1 MVSKQWYQK
10 ANCWSKF
17 FINDKSDFSNG
28 ARSLPRNSPDFTIL
42 YSCVF
47 DNFILAGK
55 LFAKALQRFET
66 CQFVSN
72 IYE

>member
-1 MVSKQWYQK
+1 MKTLL

-55 LFAKALQRFET
+55 LFAKAL
-66 CQFVSN
+66 
-72 IYE
+72 